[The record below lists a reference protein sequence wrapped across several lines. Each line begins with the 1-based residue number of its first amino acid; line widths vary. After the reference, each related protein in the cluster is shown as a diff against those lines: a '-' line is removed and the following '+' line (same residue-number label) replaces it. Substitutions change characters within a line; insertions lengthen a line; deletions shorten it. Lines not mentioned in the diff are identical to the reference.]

1 MDHIK
6 VDNEDLAQNE
16 IDIFRL
22 FSIFWSYKLHIVGI
36 TAFFSLIS
44 LVAIL
49 FLPVKF
55 TSSALLAPV
64 DSNNFTNRIA
74 AGYGG
79 LAGLAG
85 IDLGDQS
92 ISKTDLAIEILQS
105 RSFFINIMEERS
117 LLPALFATK
126 GWNEEKDLLIY
137 RENLYDQESDSW
149 LNNKPFIKEMNE
161 EWNKDI
167 LSISKDNKT
176 NFITIKIRH
185 YSPTFAYQ
193 LLNWVLEDLD
203 AEVRNRDMASSTK
216 AIEYLQQELK
226 DTDTNELKSL
236 FYSLIQEQTN
246 KRMLAKTN
254 PQYVFNIIDPPF
266 VPEEKSDPKS
276 FLIFI
281 SVSTLGFFTSL
292 MFVLLIN
299 ILRNRNRT

>member
-16 IDIFRL
+16 IDVFRL

-137 RENLYDQESDSW
+137 RENLYDPESDSW

-185 YSPTFAYQ
+185 YSPTIAYQ

-226 DTDTNELKSL
+226 DTDTNELKTL

-281 SVSTLGFFTSL
+281 SVSILGFFASL
-292 MFVLLIN
+292 MFVLFIN